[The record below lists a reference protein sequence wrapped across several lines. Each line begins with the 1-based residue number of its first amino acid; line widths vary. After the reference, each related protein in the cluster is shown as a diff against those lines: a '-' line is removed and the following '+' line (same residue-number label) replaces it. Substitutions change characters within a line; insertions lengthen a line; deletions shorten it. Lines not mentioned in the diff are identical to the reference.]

1 MDRKRPASAGLFLC
15 RTTLDELWS
24 ADEQA
29 AAELRPLVAPLA
41 KLARELELRENE
53 SAQVAPF
60 IYAMF

>member
-1 MDRKRPASAGLFLC
+1 
-15 RTTLDELWS
+15 
-24 ADEQA
+24 
-29 AAELRPLVAPLA
+29 VAPLA